1 MSEPI
6 APPAPARFSMMKFSL
21 KLSVS
26 LCATKRPRVSAVPPG
41 AKGTMMR
48 TVLAGQLCA
57 KASGPPSSRATSTA
71 ALGPKRRA
79 GRQRDASMGV
89 ILPEHRAKIAVR
101 PLKAL
106 CATYRNGNPMEMT
119 GEQLI
124 PVPQAEVWRALNDPE
139 VLKACIAGCEA
150 IERVSD
156 TEYRVVMV
164 ASVGPVKAKFN
175 GKLVLSDLNPPNSYS
190 LSFEGSGGAAG
201 FGKGGAQVSLKTE
214 GAGTRLT
221 YSAKASV
228 GGKLAQVGSRLIDEV
243 ARKMAD
249 DFFTAFNEKLAGPAV
264 KPEGAAPAGGK
275 SRIHPAWWVA
285 GALLLAFLV
294 YLALQP
300 AH

>member
-1 MSEPI
+1 
-6 APPAPARFSMMKFSL
+6 
-21 KLSVS
+21 
-26 LCATKRPRVSAVPPG
+26 
-41 AKGTMMR
+41 
-48 TVLAGQLCA
+48 
-57 KASGPPSSRATSTA
+57 
-71 ALGPKRRA
+71 
-79 GRQRDASMGV
+79 
-89 ILPEHRAKIAVR
+89 
-101 PLKAL
+101 
-106 CATYRNGNPMEMT
+106 MEIT

-124 PVPQAEVWRALNDPE
+124 PVPQAEVWRGLNDPE
-139 VLKACIAGCEA
+139 VLKACIAGCES

-201 FGKGGAQVSLKTE
+201 FGKGSAQVSLKAE
-214 GAGTRLT
+214 GNATRLT
-221 YSAKASV
+221 YTAKASV
-228 GGKLAQVGSRLIDEV
+228 GGKLAQVGSRLIDGV

-249 DFFTAFNEKLAGPAV
+249 DFFTAFNEKLAGPTSA
-264 KPEGAAPAGGK
+264 EAAAPATGK
-275 SRIHPAWWVA
+275 RRIHPAWWVA